1 MNNGVERSP
10 VVLDPGSSLLVG
22 GTSQG
27 RSSGWRVP

>member
-1 MNNGVERSP
+1 